1 MPELFRIEK
10 RHFMHNTLIPNLM
23 VNDVNET
30 ALFYQDILGFRLIVA
45 VADFKAEM
53 QEGNIVTAL
62 AEGLNLDWVNMKMDP
77 EDPASAEFMFQSRR
91 SLENDLP
98 TLKGANIAASQTL
111 YMRTDNA
118 DAQYS
123 RLKDKVEVIQEPI
136 TRFYGMRE
144 WYMKDLNGY
153 ILCFGQQME

>member
-1 MPELFRIEK
+1 
-10 RHFMHNTLIPNLM
+10 MHNTLIPNLM
-23 VNDVNET
+23 VNDVSET
-30 ALFYQDILGFRLIVA
+30 ALFYQNLLNFKLIIA

-62 AEGLNLDWVNMKMDP
+62 IKGKPLDWANLKMDP
-77 EDPASAEFMFQSRR
+77 EDPSSAEFMFQSRR
-91 SLENDLP
+91 SLEDDLP
-98 TLKGANIAASQTL
+98 TLKGENIGASQTL

-118 DAQYS
+118 DAQFS

-136 TRFYGMRE
+136 TRFYAMRE

-153 ILCFGQQME
+153 ILCFGQEMA